1 MLGITGTGFAQ
12 HQTALLPSWTVP
24 WEYADLILGVG
35 GLLNQINAQ
44 LLLADDSASDA
55 LEFTGSEMFRRLFA
69 EGIELVEET
78 ASYLDGDGRSE
89 SRLLSRSASLSY
101 ASESMK
107 LTTRLMQIASWLLA
121 QRAVSEG
128 NLKPETLFQ
137 DRYRLS
143 ARPSPSEAVPAEMP
157 IALVEYVVR
166 AVRLY
171 DRVHYLDQKMYVQTQ
186 QEPSADGIMGQ
197 MDRLRAAFG

>member
-1 MLGITGTGFAQ
+1 
-12 HQTALLPSWTVP
+12 
-24 WEYADLILGVG
+24 
-35 GLLNQINAQ
+35 LNQINAR
-44 LLLADDSASDA
+44 LIADDESMSEAH
-55 LEFTGSEMFRRLFA
+55 EFTSSEMFRRLFA

-78 ASYLDGDGRSE
+78 AAYLDGDGRSE
-89 SRLLSRSASLSY
+89 SRLLSRTTSLAY

-128 NLKPETLFQ
+128 NLKSESLFQ

-143 ARPSPSEAVPAEMP
+143 ARPMAIEPMASDMP

-166 AVRLY
+166 AERLY
-171 DRVHYLDQKMYVQTQ
+171 DRVYYLDQKMYVQVQ
-186 QEPSADGIMGQ
+186 QAPSADGIMGQ

>member
-1 MLGITGTGFAQ
+1 ML
-12 HQTALLPSWTVP
+12 VP
-24 WEYADLILGVG
+24 WDYANLILGVDG
-35 GLLNQINAQ
+35 QLNQINAQ
-44 LLLADDSASDA
+44 LLSAEDGTSDA
-55 LEFTGSEMFRRLFA
+55 IEFTGSEMFRRLFA

-78 ASYLDGDGRSE
+78 AAYLDGDGRSE
-89 SRLLSRSASLSY
+89 SRLLSRSASLAY
-101 ASESMK
+101 AGESMK

-143 ARPSPSEAVPAEMP
+143 ARPSLSEALAPEMP

-166 AVRLY
+166 AERLY

-186 QEPSADGIMGQ
+186 QAPSADGIMGQ
-197 MDRLRAAFG
+197 MERLRAAFG

>member
-1 MLGITGTGFAQ
+1 M
-12 HQTALLPSWTVP
+12 
-24 WEYADLILGVG
+24 
-35 GLLNQINAQ
+35 NQINAR
-44 LLLADDSASDA
+44 LIADVETTSDA

-78 ASYLDGDGRSE
+78 AAYLDGDGRSE
-89 SRLLSRSASLSY
+89 SRLLSRSASLVY

-128 NLKPETLFQ
+128 NLKPDSLFH
-137 DRYRLS
+137 DRYRLNV
-143 ARPSPSEAVPAEMP
+143 RPVAGEPLAAEMP

-166 AVRLY
+166 AERLY
-171 DRVHYLDQKMYVQTQ
+171 DRVHYLDQKMYVQVQ
-186 QEPSADGIMGQ
+186 QEPSVDGIMGQ
-197 MDRLRAAFG
+197 MERLRAAYG